1 MAIAMHVWFFAG
13 YIGVGGTFPKPLSAK
28 EEEEYLQK
36 MAEGDLEA
44 KNVLIERNLRLVA
57 HVVKK
62 YSPLGKDNEDLIS
75 IGTIGLIKGVT
86 SFKAGKGTRLA
97 TYVARCIDNEIL
109 MHIRSS
115 KKLQNEVS
123 IHDTIGVDREGNEIT
138 LLDIVED
145 EREEVSEQVNSKMQV
160 ANLYDKMKQVLAG
173 RAVSYTHLDVYKR
186 QAVNLGA
193 VMYKMN
199 DLGSCFLFGIPL
211 VIFLNQLLRRGGKP
225 AVPGND
231 ILAF

>member
-1 MAIAMHVWFFAG
+1 MKRVLSGLISFLMAIAVHVWFFAG

-97 TYVARCIDNEIL
+97 TYVARCID
-109 MHIRSS
+109 
-115 KKLQNEVS
+115 KT
-123 IHDTIGVDREGNEIT
+123 IHSQR
-138 LLDIVED
+138 L
-145 EREEVSEQVNSKMQV
+145 
-160 ANLYDKMKQVLAG
+160 
-173 RAVSYTHLDVYKR
+173 
-186 QAVNLGA
+186 
-193 VMYKMN
+193 
-199 DLGSCFLFGIPL
+199 
-211 VIFLNQLLRRGGKP
+211 FLNKRRENQPPISEAGE
-225 AVPGND
+225 
-231 ILAF
+231 F